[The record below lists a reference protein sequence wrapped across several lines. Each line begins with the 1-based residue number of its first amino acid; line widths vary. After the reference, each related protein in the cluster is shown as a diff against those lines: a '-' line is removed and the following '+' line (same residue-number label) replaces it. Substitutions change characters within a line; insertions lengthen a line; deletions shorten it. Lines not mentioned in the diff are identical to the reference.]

1 MVELELQKVGKRHNF
16 ELVNFWKPEAN
27 EDLRRVKLIY
37 EPAIKQR
44 VDSLKFWHGIRGAI
58 PCAYP
63 SGVIRTVSIYVVYNA
78 KEYRASFLRVQPSL
92 ALLAQRVSVSA
103 Y

>member
-1 MVELELQKVGKRHNF
+1 M
-16 ELVNFWKPEAN
+16 WDP
-27 EDLRRVKLIY
+27 
-37 EPAIKQR
+37 
-44 VDSLKFWHGIRGAI
+44 GAI
-58 PCAYP
+58 PCGYP
-63 SGVIRTVSIYVVYNA
+63 SGVIRTVSIYVMYHA